1 MNFGPSDEGCWRQR
15 RIDKD
20 PLDDD
25 GGQIVLGGES
35 GCQARQRG
43 EGSAECGSGR
53 RLRVKPTA
61 HHDEMM
67 IVLSEVA
74 GDLFP
79 PPVFFRDGTPRQ
91 GSDRVSRSAAY
102 SRNGADNVKSY
113 LSLSVTNTILHFERC
128 FEGMGYGH
136 CS

>member
-1 MNFGPSDEGCWRQR
+1 
-15 RIDKD
+15 
-20 PLDDD
+20 
-25 GGQIVLGGES
+25 
-35 GCQARQRG
+35 
-43 EGSAECGSGR
+43 
-53 RLRVKPTA
+53 
-61 HHDEMM
+61 M

-113 LSLSVTNTILHFERC
+113 LSLSVTNTILHFEKC